1 VLREAHSPE
10 ELAALTE
17 RIRQRDA
24 SAETDLVRL
33 FQKPVFLMLVART
46 RDPEA
51 ARDLTQEVLMAVLTA
66 LRNGRLHAAEKLP
79 AFVHGTARN
88 LANNHL
94 RTRGQKPP
102 EVPLDPDFPL
112 AAPAGVKVEE
122 EERSSLVRRAVE
134 QLEPV
139 DRKILLMTLVDGLK
153 PAAIARQL
161 ELTPEAVRT
170 RKSRAVKKVI
180 EAVGKLSRKGRG
192 HH

>member
-1 VLREAHSPE
+1 MQTHGPE
-10 ELAALTE
+10 ELAALAE
-17 RIRQRDA
+17 RVRQKDP
-24 SAETDLVRL
+24 SAESDLVRL
-33 FQKPVFLMLVART
+33 FQKPVFLMLMWRT

-51 ARDLTQEVLMAVLTA
+51 ARDLTQEVLLAVLSA
-66 LRNGRLHAAEKLP
+66 VRNGQLRASEKLS
-79 AFVHGTARN
+79 AFVHGTTRN

-94 RTRGQKPP
+94 RTQGQKPR
-102 EVPLDPDFPL
+102 EMPLDADLPL
-112 AAPAGVKVEE
+112 AAPKEEWLEE

-134 QLEPV
+134 QLEPI

-153 PAAIARQL
+153 PGRIAAEL

-180 EAVGKLSRKGRG
+180 VMIEKLSRKDPR